1 MWLDTVV
8 TYFLASFVIYSSCF
22 VFHHFGKK
30 GLQQGASPLRDELE
44 FDTSESPDGI
54 LNRGLITTGVL
65 IGLVII
71 AWFWLVPGNPYVDEH
86 VALVVSA
93 GLVSLIPYISGT
105 VEAYGAAKDRK
116 NRGITRLQELSG
128 QALYFK
134 ACCRYKLEEKDGCF
148 GPDNTYQLTWY
159 FDKSNLGV
167 NKYIFHDAKD
177 DDIMYLFDTTSKNQ
191 IRDLKRSQSV
201 VIYRK
206 ATDTVVGSGSL
217 TVSGLLK

>member
-1 MWLDTVV
+1 MSNTELLRQQLSQKILFLDGAMGTM
-8 TYFLASFVIYSSCF
+8 I
-22 VFHHFGKK
+22 
-30 GLQQGASPLRDELE
+30 QG
-44 FDTSESPDGI
+44 
-54 LNRGLITTGVL
+54 
-65 IGLVII
+65 
-71 AWFWLVPGNPYVDEH
+71 
-86 VALVVSA
+86 
-93 GLVSLIPYISGT
+93 
-105 VEAYGAAKDRK
+105 
-116 NRGITRLQELSG
+116 
-128 QALYFK
+128 
-134 ACCRYKLEEKDGCF
+134 YKLEEKDGCF